1 MFIIQPGQAWLWV
14 LASVI
19 QNTMS
24 VGMNFSYSNILYM
37 NLPEENSTA
46 HIAFN
51 TIGCNLFAFLG
62 MMTGTFVS
70 SLGGDTP
77 RVILGLNFWAVQYTT
92 LMRALVMFCLGFV
105 LVRFWKSFTRDEDI
119 KMIERQKEELLKQKI
134 RRQLMGKPSRLAF
147 LKSRK

>member
-1 MFIIQPGQAWLWV
+1 
-14 LASVI
+14 
-19 QNTMS
+19 
-24 VGMNFSYSNILYM
+24 M

-77 RVILGLNFWAVQYTT
+77 ATIMGLNFYAVQYTT
-92 LMRALVMFCLGFV
+92 LMRAGVMFVLGFI
-105 LVRFWKSFTRDEDI
+105 LVKYWKSFTRDEDI
-119 KMIERQKEELLKQKI
+119 KMIEFEYKNNDEVEVLNTFNL
-134 RRQLMGKPSRLAF
+134 SETEF
-147 LKSRK
+147 